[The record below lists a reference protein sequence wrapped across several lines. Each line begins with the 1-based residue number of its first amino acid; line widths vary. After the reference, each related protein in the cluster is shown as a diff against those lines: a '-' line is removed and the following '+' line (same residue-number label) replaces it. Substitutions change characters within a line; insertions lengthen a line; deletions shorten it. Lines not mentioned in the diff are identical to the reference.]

1 MAALMTSNK
10 KCEANRLCAQK
21 STGPKSERGKRH
33 SSLNALRHG
42 IFAES
47 PAIPGEDLDEYAEL
61 ADTFFAERAPQGV
74 TETFLASEMVRDIW
88 GVKRLN
94 GAEKTFLEQIQKT
107 VQGRN
112 KRRHFSGDIE
122 KMSVREAAAAYAR
135 TLRDGP
141 FEVPICPPDSG
152 SLSRSDVR
160 LSERKAVWQTVK
172 PEANEAETLGLT
184 LLEANV
190 AADERFPIVELD
202 RRRRKKMQDF
212 MRKHAFLDELQEQRA
227 TISHE
232 RPHSTKF
239 RFQVVH
245 RTKATEC
252 DKRD

>member
-47 PAIPGEDLDEYAEL
+47 PVIPGEDLDEYAEL
-61 ADTFFAERAPQGV
+61 ADTFFAERAPHGV

-112 KRRHFSGDIE
+112 KRHHFSGDIE

-135 TLRDGP
+135 TLRDDP
-141 FEVPICPPDSG
+141 FGYPSA
-152 SLSRSDVR
+152 R
-160 LSERKAVWQTVK
+160 LIVARFRDQMCGCRNARRFGKLLNPKQT
-172 PEANEAETLGLT
+172 
-184 LLEANV
+184 
-190 AADERFPIVELD
+190 
-202 RRRRKKMQDF
+202 
-212 MRKHAFLDELQEQRA
+212 
-227 TISHE
+227 
-232 RPHSTKF
+232 RPRHL
-239 RFQVVH
+239 
-245 RTKATEC
+245 A
-252 DKRD
+252 